1 EVAEHASF
9 KNYDSVILP
18 ISGNSKSWVASR
30 IRKEIL
36 NGLNERLMVIEIG
49 LQDNVYDID
58 LSERG
63 SVDKRVSTV
72 FDEGLRGVMDIGP
85 RVP

>member
-1 EVAEHASF
+1 
-9 KNYDSVILP
+9 
-18 ISGNSKSWVASR
+18 
-30 IRKEIL
+30 
-36 NGLNERLMVIEIG
+36 MVIEIG